1 MASDPLLKAL
11 ARQSGLNARELTQY
25 VELHMITLVPGEVSE
40 TTLRR
45 LRRIH
50 RLRRDLG
57 ISVDVVAIIIR
68 LLDRI
73 QELEDH
79 ERR

>member
-1 MASDPLLKAL
+1 
-11 ARQSGLNARELTQY
+11 
-25 VELHMITLVPGEVSE
+25 MITLVPGEVSE